1 MRLLQGLVPG
11 CSKVKGKE
19 AMLDEIINYVQSFQR
34 LVEVVKE
41 RVAARIAENE
51 YLKEENDRL
60 NTDIT
65 MLEEAK
71 EQIGLL
77 PFSGEQFEHQRHI
90 DHHVSI
96 SEAVDKITIELI
108 LKLLSS
114 SSAFSSDFSRGPR
127 KNQWHFYTP
136 GKVQVRVAKTE
147 TFFTSKPVRELVW
160 PFSGPVN
167 PKQLTVKW
175 GWGS

>member
-108 LKLLSS
+108 LKLLSRYDIL
-114 SSAFSSDFSRGPR
+114 FYFFIFDLKYLILQLEFIYGLQSD
-127 KNQWHFYTP
+127 
-136 GKVQVRVAKTE
+136 
-147 TFFTSKPVRELVW
+147 
-160 PFSGPVN
+160 
-167 PKQLTVKW
+167 
-175 GWGS
+175 